1 MIHLSKNN
9 FSFGEINKLVVLLG
23 YLLILTSCF
32 SPSSDNT
39 NQPENLLDRDARFLL
54 GCWQNKIGNEPMYEE
69 WQKVNDTL
77 YAGKSYFILEKDTVL
92 LETMQVTAAKG
103 TMLFTAVTKN
113 QNDEKP
119 VDFIRNQR
127 YPETLLFENL
137 EHDFPQKTSYHAIT
151 NDSMYAEIEG
161 ISKGQQKTIGFP
173 FHRLKK

>member
-9 FSFGEINKLVVLLG
+9 FSFGELNKLVILFG
-23 YLLILTSCF
+23 YLFTLTSCF
-32 SPSSDNT
+32 SSSNKKT
-39 NQPENLLDRDARFLL
+39 SKPENHLDRDASFLL

-77 YAGKSYFILEKDTVL
+77 YAGISYIIIEKDTVL

-103 TMLFTAVTKN
+103 AMLFTAVTKN

-127 YPETLLFENL
+127 FPETLLFENL
-137 EHDFPQKTSYHAIT
+137 THDFPQKISYHAIT

-161 ISKGQQKTIGFP
+161 KSKGQQKTIGFP
-173 FHRLKK
+173 FHRVKK